1 MDKKRL
7 FKIMAR
13 ATSKEVEK
21 LSEKIKKNRNN
32 NIVIVKEPGKTLTM
46 IKMREPVKNSLF
58 YLGEVIVSEAV
69 VELNKTKGIGVVM
82 GDDFDKALNMAIID
96 AAVNKGIFEDIDIL
110 NEWEEKQQQKEE
122 KENAMHLKTMVSF
135 SSMHTEASNEKDT

>member
-1 MDKKRL
+1 MNKKRL
-7 FKIMAR
+7 FKVMSK

-21 LSEKIKKNRNN
+21 LSDKIKKNKNN
-32 NIVIVKEPGKTLTM
+32 NIIIIKEPGKTLTM

-96 AAVNKGIFEDIDIL
+96 AAVNEGIFEDIDDL
-110 NEWEEKQQQKEE
+110 VELEKKQQQKEE

-135 SSMHTEASNEKDT
+135 NSMHTEASNEKDT

>member
-32 NIVIVKEPGKTLTM
+32 NIVIIKEPGKTLTM

-110 NEWEEKQQQKEE
+110 NVWEEKQQQKEE

>member
-32 NIVIVKEPGKTLTM
+32 NIVIIKEPGKTLTM
-46 IKMREPVKNSLF
+46 MKMREPVKNSLF

-69 VELNKTKGIGVVM
+69 VELNKMKGIGVVM

>member
-1 MDKKRL
+1 MNKKRL
-7 FKIMAR
+7 FKIMSK

-21 LSEKIKKNRNN
+21 LSEKIKKNND
-32 NIVIVKEPGKTLTM
+32 IIIIKEPGKTLTM

-82 GDDFDKALNMAIID
+82 GDDFDKVLNMAIID
-96 AAVNKGIFEDIDIL
+96 AAVNKDIFEDIDVLIEL
-110 NEWEEKQQQKEE
+110 EKKQQHKEE

-135 SSMHTEASNEKDT
+135 NSMHTEASNEKDT